1 MNTLTRTAL
10 LAGAALHLSGCL
22 SVFYEGNYRGDAKEQ
37 KGDHYYSFYRD
48 QTMKIVDL
56 KQCAVAANYFNDSF
70 TSRRGLFGGGGL
82 AKEIKAEYDARSP
95 EDAKIIVDR
104 CLEEEAPFLTKAQRY
119 DDLGRMYTALA
130 ELPVPQER
138 KDELVYKSKTLDLI
152 KAQFQFDSAEAQWKE
167 RKYEMALTTYERANY
182 TARGAAKIAKAE
194 DLQRYERT
202 LTKRKVERAQM
213 LVKAATKHE
222 RDRTTLHLA
231 ALEYARAYQLTGDSG
246 VKKRFTAIQRTL
258 ASANTYSYD
267 VDVLVSPKAG
277 GARATK
283 AAKTIAKV
291 VDSFPQASAIRNAN
305 GAEVTVTV
313 ELGKASFS
321 QKKSTVSLTHDYVS
335 GTRAVPNKKVAELK
349 KEVERLRGRLDSKR
363 REMGRLKC
371 DDQARCEQP
380 YRRAIAGYEKD
391 IRRTQ
396 EKLSKTPT
404 TIQVPDKKTH
414 RYKANRT
421 TYSSKAPAAVKV
433 TSKAFSRNVSK
444 TFTHST
450 SRDAYPGNA
459 SVKLKGSNP
468 RPPSRGNLD
477 DALVSQVGS
486 TGADLLRKAIQA
498 ELDAQVDAQKKS
510 ALGKP
515 AGPQRDGSMLTWLM
529 FMPNATSR
537 ANAISKLS
545 PDQAKRAKKL
555 DALAQ
560 AIKSGALLKKSNATW
575 KDWQD
580 EGMGQM

>member
-1 MNTLTRTAL
+1 MNTLARTAL

-22 SVFYEGNYRGDAKEQ
+22 SMFYESGYRGDAKSQ

-56 KQCAVAANYFNDSF
+56 EQCAVAANYFNGSF
-70 TSRRGLFGGGGL
+70 SNKYGNLTDELR
-82 AKEIKAEYDARSP
+82 AEHEARAP
-95 EDAKIIVDR
+95 GDAKTIVDR
-104 CLEEEAPFLTKAQRY
+104 CLKEEASTLIEAQRF
-119 DDLGRMYTALA
+119 DDLKRMYTALA
-130 ELPVPQER
+130 ELPVAQER
-138 KDELVYKSKTLDLI
+138 KDELVYKSKTIDLI
-152 KAQFQFDSAEAQWKE
+152 KAQFQFESAEAQWNEK
-167 RKYEMALTTYERANY
+167 RYEEALRTYESASY
-182 TARGAAKIAKAE
+182 IARGASKVAKPE
-194 DLQRYERT
+194 DLARYERT

-213 LVKAATKHE
+213 LVKAAVKHE

-231 ALEYARAYQLTGDSG
+231 ALEYARAFQLTGDSG
-246 VKKRFTAIQRTL
+246 AKQRFAKIQRTL
-258 ASANTYSYD
+258 ASSNAYSYD
-267 VDVLVSPKAG
+267 VDVLVSPTAG
-277 GARATK
+277 GARAAT

-291 VDSFPQASAIRNAN
+291 VDAFPQASTTRKAG

-313 ELGKASFS
+313 EIGQVSFS
-321 QKKSTVSLTHDYVS
+321 QKKSTVSLSHDYIA
-335 GTRAVPNKKVAELK
+335 GTRSVPNKKVAELK
-349 KEVERLRGRLDSKR
+349 KEIEKTRSRLDSKR

-396 EKLSKTPT
+396 EKLSKTPVT
-404 TIQVPDKKTH
+404 VQVPDKKTH
-414 RYKANRT
+414 RYKADRT
-421 TYSSKAPAAVKV
+421 TYSSKCPGAVDV
-433 TSKAFSRNVSK
+433 TSKAFSKKVSK

-450 SRDAYPGNA
+450 SRDAHPGNA

-468 RPPSRGNLD
+468 RPPSQGSLD
-477 DALVSQVGS
+477 SALVSQVGS
-486 TGADLLRKAIQA
+486 AGADLLRTAIQA

-515 AGPQRDGSMLTWLM
+515 AGPQRDGAMLTWLM

-537 ANAISKLS
+537 ANAIGKLS

-555 DALAQ
+555 DTLAQ
-560 AIKSGALLKKSNATW
+560 AIKSGALLQRSNSTW

-580 EGMGQM
+580 EGMGKL